1 MSQHSADHNAKIQL
15 VERREKVKDTYCC
28 AMRSSSASSGTI
40 KHVLHPSVR
49 FDLHNVSKISTSHIK
64 TYITSANIRNIRNKQ
79 SLVPSL
85 PEYIREHLV
94 AHVEDLVAVGHPQH
108 AMQVQPAATVEHA
121 LLGAAQLWR

>member
-15 VERREKVKDTYCC
+15 VERREKVRDTYCC

-40 KHVLHPSVR
+40 KHVLQPSVR
-49 FDLHNVSKISTSHIK
+49 FDLHNESKISTSHIK
-64 TYITSANIRNIRNKQ
+64 TYITSANIRNKQ

-94 AHVEDLVAVGHPQH
+94 AHIEDLVPVGHPQH

-121 LLGAAQLWR
+121 LLGATQLWR